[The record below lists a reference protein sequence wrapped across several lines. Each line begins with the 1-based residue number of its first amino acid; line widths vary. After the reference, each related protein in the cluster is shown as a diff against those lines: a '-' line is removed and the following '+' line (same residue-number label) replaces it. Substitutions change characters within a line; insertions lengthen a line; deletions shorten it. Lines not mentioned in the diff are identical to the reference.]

1 MKIFLTGIS
10 GFVGAG
16 VARYALSEGHEVS
29 GLVRASTNRWR
40 LADVEHRI
48 DLRVGDLRDTEEL
61 RQILLDVLPDVVM
74 HLGVYG
80 AYPTQTDAGAIL
92 HTTVC
97 GAYQILSSAKDAGV
111 RLVVMAGSSSEYG
124 TKDHPMREDERID
137 PNSYYAIAKA
147 TQTHLGQEFARKE
160 GLPVVTLR
168 LFSVYGPYE
177 EPGRLVPTVIG
188 RALVGANI
196 TLADPRIARDFV
208 YLDDVARAFLVVA
221 DRPELSGRILN
232 LGTGIQHTLG
242 DVAEI
247 VLRETESMS
256 RVTTGTYAQRDFDTL
271 TWVADMQTAT
281 RIPGYAPVTRL
292 EDGLRETILWYRNH
306 ASHYSSQIHHD

>member
-16 VARYALSEGHEVS
+16 VAHYALSEGHAVS

-48 DLRVGDLRDTEEL
+48 DLRVGDLRDSEEL
-61 RQILLDVLPDVVM
+61 RQILLDVRPDVVM

-80 AYPTQTDAGAIL
+80 AYPTQSDAGTIL

-97 GAYQILSSAKDAGV
+97 GAYQLLSAGKDAGV
-111 RLVVMAGSSSEYG
+111 GMVVMAGSSSEYG

-137 PNSYYAIAKA
+137 PNSYYAVAKA
-147 TQTHLGQEFARKE
+147 AQTHLGQEFARKE

-188 RALVGANI
+188 RALDGDEI

-208 YLDDVARAFLVVA
+208 YLGDVARAFLVVA
-221 DRPELSGRILN
+221 QRPELSGKVLN
-232 LGTGIQHTLG
+232 LGTGVQRTLG
-242 DVAEI
+242 DVARI
-247 VLRETESMS
+247 VLRETQSTS
-256 RVTTGTYAQRDFDTL
+256 QVSSGTYEQREFDTM
-271 TWVADMQTAT
+271 TWVADIKAASQV
-281 RIPGYAPVTRL
+281 PGFVPTTSL
-292 EDGLRETILWYRNH
+292 EDGLRDTIRWYRDH
-306 ASHYSSQIHHD
+306 TTHYSSQAHHD